1 MGMDVELF
9 LCLDFNI
16 EDILEMEILM
26 IWYRDLKDVFNF
38 DIINNDR
45 LFQKI

>member
-1 MGMDVELF
+1 MDVELF

-26 IWYRDLKDVFNF
+26 IWYRDLKDVFYF

>member
-26 IWYRDLKDVFNF
+26 IWYRDLKDVFYF